1 MLSGVLRVNLPREEQ
16 PHTDCIKYFSLT
28 PFEPNAME
36 INKELK
42 LNGLQIRNKN
52 KTRSD

>member
-1 MLSGVLRVNLPREEQ
+1 MLRGVLRVNLSWEKQ
-16 PHTDCIKYFSLT
+16 PPTDCIKYFSLT

-52 KTRSD
+52 KTPSD